1 MFKTKFRVIN
11 NNIPDAN
18 WPFEVQRKRG
28 FEDLWSWT
36 VIETFVNEENAI
48 ARFNYEITKAKT
60 HKPTIIMKAS
70 V

>member
-1 MFKTKFRVIN
+1 MFKTKFRIIN
-11 NNIPDAN
+11 NNIPDST
-18 WPFEVQRKRG
+18 WPFEVQRQRG

-36 VIETFVNEENAI
+36 VIETFANEDSAI
-48 ARFNYEITKAKT
+48 VRFNNEIAKAKT